1 MGLIGPGIIS
11 LIIFVGVTIIA
22 SVGFKRNIAWA
33 MCLAWLASLVLAGR
47 EIPTYAVESLKAGII
62 NEVMFPSICF
72 CFMAEMMRRT
82 GIIKRLV
89 TILNSIFGR
98 IPGGAGYVSTMASA
112 LMGAVSG
119 SGSGNAAVSGSIT
132 IPWMMESGFSDQLA
146 TTIVTGNATLGMSI
160 PPSTSMFLMLAM
172 PAIAGKCEAG
182 ALYIACLCGGM
193 YVLAY
198 RLLTVFYYTKR
209 YRIKAVDRSSLLPL
223 SEALTAGWKSLLIF
237 FGVFI
242 PLALTSGPVADWL
255 SAGKFGEDGV
265 GSIDMMIWI
274 PVLLVLITILEGRK
288 YLPKFTEVRKWREII
303 VGDITSY
310 PAVGGT
316 IIFSFAG
323 SEVMTRLGLGEEMEA
338 LFSNLSTM
346 PALVTVMV
354 VGVILL
360 ILAGPL
366 NSTGTLV
373 TMGSVGFVALTS
385 VGIRPATALT
395 IMLLFAA
402 TEGCVPP
409 ASTPLV
415 IASGI
420 SGLKDPSKCFKDLMF
435 IYTTGSFVIA
445 TLVGIGI
452 LPIL

>member
-160 PPSTSMFLMLAM
+160 PPST
-172 PAIAGKCEAG
+172 
-182 ALYIACLCGGM
+182 
-193 YVLAY
+193 
-198 RLLTVFYYTKR
+198 
-209 YRIKAVDRSSLLPL
+209 
-223 SEALTAGWKSLLIF
+223 W
-237 FGVFI
+237 
-242 PLALTSGPVADWL
+242 
-255 SAGKFGEDGV
+255 
-265 GSIDMMIWI
+265 
-274 PVLLVLITILEGRK
+274 
-288 YLPKFTEVRKWREII
+288 
-303 VGDITSY
+303 
-310 PAVGGT
+310 
-316 IIFSFAG
+316 
-323 SEVMTRLGLGEEMEA
+323 
-338 LFSNLSTM
+338 
-346 PALVTVMV
+346 
-354 VGVILL
+354 
-360 ILAGPL
+360 
-366 NSTGTLV
+366 
-373 TMGSVGFVALTS
+373 
-385 VGIRPATALT
+385 
-395 IMLLFAA
+395 
-402 TEGCVPP
+402 
-409 ASTPLV
+409 
-415 IASGI
+415 
-420 SGLKDPSKCFKDLMF
+420 
-435 IYTTGSFVIA
+435 
-445 TLVGIGI
+445 
-452 LPIL
+452 

>member
-1 MGLIGPGIIS
+1 
-11 LIIFVGVTIIA
+11 
-22 SVGFKRNIAWA
+22 
-33 MCLAWLASLVLAGR
+33 
-47 EIPTYAVESLKAGII
+47 
-62 NEVMFPSICF
+62 
-72 CFMAEMMRRT
+72 
-82 GIIKRLV
+82 
-89 TILNSIFGR
+89 
-98 IPGGAGYVSTMASA
+98 
-112 LMGAVSG
+112 
-119 SGSGNAAVSGSIT
+119 
-132 IPWMMESGFSDQLA
+132 
-146 TTIVTGNATLGMSI
+146 
-160 PPSTSMFLMLAM
+160 
-172 PAIAGKCEAG
+172 
-182 ALYIACLCGGM
+182 
-193 YVLAY
+193 
-198 RLLTVFYYTKR
+198 
-209 YRIKAVDRSSLLPL
+209 
-223 SEALTAGWKSLLIF
+223 
-237 FGVFI
+237 
-242 PLALTSGPVADWL
+242 
-255 SAGKFGEDGV
+255 
-265 GSIDMMIWI
+265 
-274 PVLLVLITILEGRK
+274 
-288 YLPKFTEVRKWREII
+288 
-303 VGDITSY
+303 
-310 PAVGGT
+310 
-316 IIFSFAG
+316 
-323 SEVMTRLGLGEEMEA
+323 MEA

>member
-22 SVGFKRNIAWA
+22 SVGFKRNIAWS
-33 MCLAWLASLVLAGR
+33 MCLAWLASLLLAGR
-47 EIPTYAVESLKAGII
+47 NIPSYAVESLKAGII
-62 NEVMFPSICF
+62 NEVMYPSICF

-182 ALYIACLCGGM
+182 ALYVACLCGGM

-209 YRIKAVDRSSLLPL
+209 YKIRAVDRSSLLPL
-223 SEALTAGWKSLLIF
+223 SEALRTGWKSLLIF

-242 PLALTSGPVADWL
+242 PLALTSGPVSEWL
-255 SAGKFGEDGV
+255 SAGPFGEDGV

-274 PVLLVLITILEGRK
+274 PTLLVLITVLEGRK
-288 YLPKFTEVRKWREII
+288 YLPKITEVKKWREII
-303 VGDITSY
+303 VGDIMSY

-323 SEVMTRLGLGEEMEA
+323 SEVMTRLGLGAEMEA
-338 LFSNLSTM
+338 IFANLSSM
-346 PALVTVMV
+346 PALVTIMV

-385 VGIRPATALT
+385 VGLRPATALT

-445 TLVGIGI
+445 TLVGVGI